1 MKKLVFLCSGLLFVF
16 SLYGQDGV
24 GSSLYSNGNTIL
36 TSSQFKAVYAESL
49 FIGEN
54 AEWKIDGQIDL
65 YVKNIWIA
73 PTAKV
78 SGRGVIN
85 IHSPATNPFYSH
97 WKAEPTRI
105 DANGGNSLDVSLVLL
120 NNKGLQLTDIKEAPD
135 VPRSSAA
142 KAQSAN
148 LKLGKAIDLAV
159 DGAHVFLDGNDL
171 ELGEES
177 TILNYNYKR
186 FVVTNNP
193 LEGHLIKEFGSRR
206 SSFLFPVGKQ
216 IDDYTPA
223 RLTPSLKRNKVY
235 VAVTDYLASGLRF
248 KDKEIGMDR
257 VWNIFSDK
265 PMVMDYT
272 LIHQVSSNGVAYVD
286 PEAQIMQDAEGGNWI
301 GNVTNLEGLDA
312 KAVHTRRDVETKSSK
327 TLSGT
332 RFTKFVTAPPQAKMD
347 HAVIV
352 FGQSKVIQ
360 VLDNDEPGSSPILVN
375 SMEIIESPL
384 HGRAYVENGT
394 VVFVAN
400 DGYLGNDVLEYRI
413 RDKNGLTATAKV
425 YMKIVP
431 RDLYIPNVFT
441 PNHDGKND
449 NYVISGLEA
458 YDRVELIIVDR
469 FGKELFRADSYSN
482 EWTGEGLKEGT
493 YFYNVTAFKGGDS
506 RLYKGSVLLKRE

>member
-1 MKKLVFLCSGLLFVF
+1 MKKLVFLCSSLLFVF
-16 SLYGQDGV
+16 SLYGQDGA
-24 GSSLYSNGNTIL
+24 GSSLYSNGNIIL
-36 TSSQFKAVYAESL
+36 AANQFKTVYAESL
-49 FIGEN
+49 FIGEH
-54 AEWKIDGQIDL
+54 ADWRIDGQIDL

-97 WKAEPTRI
+97 WEAGPTRI
-105 DANGGNSLDVSLVLL
+105 DANGGNPLDVSLVLL
-120 NNKGLQLTDIKEAPD
+120 NNKGLQLSNIRDTPEIPQPYATM
-135 VPRSSAA
+135 
-142 KAQSAN
+142 AQSAN
-148 LKLGKAIDLAV
+148 LKLGRAIDLAI

-171 ELGEES
+171 ELGEEA

-186 FVVTNNP
+186 FVVTNDP
-193 LEGHLIKEFGSRR
+193 LSGHLIKSFGSRR

-216 IDDYTPA
+216 TDDYTPA
-223 RLTPSLKRNKVY
+223 RLTPSLKNNKVY
-235 VAVTDYLASGLRF
+235 VAVTDYLSSGLQF

-286 PEAQIMQDAEGGNWI
+286 PLAQIMQDAEGGNWI

-312 KAVHTRRDVETKSSK
+312 KAVHTRKDVETKSAK

-332 RFTKFVTAPPQAKMD
+332 RFTKFATAPPQAKSD
-347 HAVIV
+347 HVVIV

-360 VLDNDEPGSSPILVN
+360 VLDNDEQGSSPIVVN
-375 SMEIIESPL
+375 TMEIIEPPQ
-384 HGRAYVENGT
+384 HGRAYVENGAI
-394 VVFVAN
+394 VCVAN
-400 DGYLGNDVLEYRI
+400 DGYLGNDVLEYKI
-413 RDKNGLTATAKV
+413 TDKNGLTATAKV

-441 PNHDGKND
+441 PNEDGKND
-449 NYVISGLEA
+449 NYVITGLEA

-469 FGKELFRADSYSN
+469 FGKELFRADSYAN

-493 YFYNVTAFKGGDS
+493 YFYNVTAFKGADS